1 MKNTLYI
8 LTIFLGLTSCNSA
21 DEYKVGTCCDKTYT
35 NVEDATK
42 CLSQTNDGNGT
53 TIDDRLLLIAFVDKD
68 LEANRKLGW
77 DIIKDP
83 EIIREAKRKYA
94 LVIVDRNQYK
104 IPDNDCRSPIAERI
118 EKNSGKTFFII
129 ANPEQCWFG
138 DWTLEDDKDLIIQKL
153 GIGIGP

>member
-1 MKNTLYI
+1 MTN
-8 LTIFLGLTSCNSA
+8 CNSA

-35 NVEDATK
+35 NVDDAIK
-42 CLSQTNDGNGT
+42 CLSQTNDGKGT
-53 TIDDRLLLIAFVDKD
+53 TIDERLLLIAFVYKYI
-68 LEANRKLGW
+68 EANRKLGW

-138 DWTLEDDKDLIIQKL
+138 DWSLEDDKDWIIQQL
-153 GIGIGP
+153 ANGIGP